1 MRTLRRAREVFCA
14 SRQSHRACSRSRSRI
29 AGVIGGLVRAI
40 FGMAR
45 YQIVGMA
52 GTSPDMTPNKWFNMT
67 GTRSNSPSIPSIQ
80 EPSRD
85 HLCLDLGRAFEN
97 RENARVAQYAGNLV
111 FERKPVA
118 AMDLDRVVGGGP
130 GDPCGQKLR
139 HPCLEV
145 AAAALVLFP

>member
-29 AGVIGGLVRAI
+29 SGVIAGLVPAI

-45 YQIVGMA
+45 YKIVGMA
-52 GTSPDMTPNKWFNMT
+52 GTSPAMTPNKWFNMT

-85 HLCLDLGRAFEN
+85 HLSLELRRASEN

-111 FERKPVA
+111 FDRKPLA
-118 AMDLDRVVGGGP
+118 AMDLDRVVDGRPGSPRGP
-130 GDPCGQKLR
+130 NLP
-139 HPCLEV
+139 HP
-145 AAAALVLFP
+145 